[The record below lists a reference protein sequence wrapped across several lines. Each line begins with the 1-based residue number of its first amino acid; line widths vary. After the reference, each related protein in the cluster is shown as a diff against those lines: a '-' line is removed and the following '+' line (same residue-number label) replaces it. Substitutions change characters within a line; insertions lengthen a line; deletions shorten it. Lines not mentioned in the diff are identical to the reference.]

1 MSEQVHTEHRY
12 DVIVVG
18 AGQVGATLALS
29 LAPMLAA
36 RGQRLALVEASAA
49 EPAMYRDE
57 QFDPRVVA
65 LTPAS
70 RRLYESLGLWRH
82 IAAERVCPYRDM
94 VVWDGEAGGRIGFHA
109 DQLGCDQLGHIV
121 ENSVLV
127 RHLRQALTYQ
137 SVVEWYRPAAVSGL
151 EQRSP
156 EQVALTL
163 DTDQALVAPLVIA
176 ADGAHSRVRELE
188 GFSVR
193 EWPYEQ
199 KAIVTTVRTELPHGQ
214 TARQRFM
221 RTGPLAF
228 LPLRCHWGE
237 SDASAEHWDEHYCSI
252 VWSADSALADELL
265 TLSDADFCARL
276 GRDFEYTL
284 GAVTDTDR
292 RHGIPLYQRHA
303 RDYIRPGVALVGD
316 AAHSIH
322 PLAGQGVNLG
332 LKDVQALS
340 GEIERAL
347 DRGLPLSEP
356 SILRRYQ
363 RQRLGDNLGMMATME
378 GFKRLF
384 GSHSLPGIAL
394 RNTGLRQV
402 DALPWVKQTLA
413 RKAMGV

>member
-1 MSEQVHTEHRY
+1 MSETTY

-18 AGQVGATLALS
+18 AGQVGATLALK
-29 LAPMLAA
+29 LAPLLAA
-36 RGQRLALVEASAA
+36 RGLRLALVEASDA
-49 EPAMYRDE
+49 EPAVYRGE

-70 RRLYESLGLWRH
+70 RRIYEQLGLWRH
-82 IAAERVCPYRDM
+82 IEAERACPYRDM
-94 VVWDGEAGGRIGFHA
+94 LVWDGEASGRIGFHA
-109 DQLGCDQLGHIV
+109 DELNCDQLGHIV

-137 SVVEWYRPAAVSGL
+137 STVEWFRPAAVATLKQGDDGAVSVG
-151 EQRSP
+151 
-156 EQVALTL
+156 L
-163 DTDQALVAPLVIA
+163 DTGHTLVAPLVIA
-176 ADGAHSRVRELE
+176 ADGAHSRVRELA
-188 GFSVR
+188 GFNIR

-199 KAIVTTVRTELPHGQ
+199 RAIVTTVRTERPHGQ

-237 SDASAEHWDEHYCSI
+237 ADAGEHPWDEHYSSI

-265 TLSDADFCARL
+265 ALDDTAFCDRL

-284 GAVTDTDR
+284 GAVTGTDR

-303 RDYIRPGVALVGD
+303 RDYIRPGIALVGD

-332 LKDVQALS
+332 MKDVQALYQ
-340 GEIERAL
+340 EIERAL
-347 DRGLPLSEP
+347 TRGLPLSEL

-384 GSHSLPGIAL
+384 GSRSPAWIAL
-394 RNTGLRQV
+394 RNTGLRRV
-402 DALPWVKQTLA
+402 DDLPLIKNTLA
-413 RKAMGV
+413 QKAMGV

>member
-1 MSEQVHTEHRY
+1 MSQTTH

-18 AGQVGATLALS
+18 AGQVGATLALKLS
-29 LAPMLAA
+29 PLLAA
-36 RGQRLALVEASAA
+36 RGLRLALVEASDA
-49 EPAMYRDE
+49 EPAVYRGE

-70 RRLYESLGLWRH
+70 RRCYEELGLWRH
-82 IAAERVCPYRDM
+82 IEAERASPYRDM
-94 VVWDGEAGGRIGFHA
+94 LVWDGEASGRIGFHA
-109 DQLGCDQLGHIV
+109 DELNCDQLGHIV

-137 SVVEWYRPAAVSGL
+137 STVEWFRPASVMSLSHRDDEVVAVS
-151 EQRSP
+151 
-156 EQVALTL
+156 L
-163 DTDQALVAPLVIA
+163 DSGHTLVAPLVIA
-176 ADGAHSRVRELE
+176 ADGAHSRVRELA
-188 GFSVR
+188 GFNVR

-199 KAIVTTVRTELPHGQ
+199 RAIVTTVRTERPHGQ

-228 LPLRCHWGE
+228 LPLRCHWGDTE
-237 SDASAEHWDEHYCSI
+237 KRTSPWDEHYSSI
-252 VWSADSALADELL
+252 VWSADSDLADELL
-265 TLSDADFCARL
+265 ALDDAAFCTRL

-284 GAVTDTDR
+284 GAVTSTDR

-303 RDYIRPGVALVGD
+303 QDYIRPGVALVGD

-332 LKDVQALS
+332 LKDVLALS
-340 GEIERAL
+340 EEIERAL
-347 DRGLPLSEP
+347 KRGLPLSEP

-363 RQRLGDNLGMMATME
+363 RQRLGDNLGMMASME

-384 GSHSLPGIAL
+384 GSRSPAWIAL
-394 RNTGLRQV
+394 RNLGLRRV
-402 DALPWVKQTLA
+402 DNLPLLKNTLA
-413 RKAMGV
+413 QKAMGV